1 MPKPLT
7 KPQPTSSVA
16 KMLEPGVGAH
26 VTARPEAVT
35 QSERPLP
42 VQPMALVQKA
52 NQDEMQPSGEVPD
65 IPRQFTLTAKTDRTL
80 KRLIA
85 AYSEATGME
94 LKHSELLR
102 AVLLSI
108 EHAMPELEREARS
121 IGRLKRPKNDR
132 GRESEREQLERRIAS
147 AFLSGL
153 RSASAMP
160 ERNE

>member
-1 MPKPLT
+1 MPKVLT

-26 VTARPEAVT
+26 VTAKPEAVT

-52 NQDEMQPSGEVPD
+52 NQDEIQPSGEVPD

-85 AYSEATGME
+85 TYSEATGME

-102 AVLLSI
+102 AVLLAV
-108 EHAMPELEREARS
+108 EHAMPELEREARG

-132 GRESEREQLERRIAS
+132 GREAEREALEQRIAK
-147 AFLSGL
+147 AFL
-153 RSASAMP
+153 AAM
-160 ERNE
+160 RATAAMTG